1 MRNEVQTQWEQE
13 MDTGVIWRSC
23 RACCVLEGKEGM
35 QKRLEATI
43 YDSKAT
49 VEAAEK
55 KTFNPESQLK
65 WALPCR
71 V

>member
-1 MRNEVQTQWEQE
+1 MQTQWEQE
-13 MDTGVIWRSC
+13 MDTGAMWRSC

-43 YDSKAT
+43 YDSEAK
-49 VEAAEK
+49 VEAVEK
-55 KTFNPESQLK
+55 KTFNPKSHPKLK